1 MYINYFLL
9 FIFRL
14 NDDQYAF
21 ELMHIYHYAFWI
33 DAYIISC
40 MYKKIG
46 NEEYGEVWYSR
57 EYGEVLTNPF
67 YIRLLVVYFHWHGP
81 VYLGGFA
88 WCFFF
93 GDGHGVG
100 YSCAHPLFDFLQPS
114 IEHMLG
120 SFWVNIA
127 AVNRRW
133 ATLIAEIIFEICSTL
148 Y

>member
-21 ELMHIYHYAFWI
+21 ELMHIYHNAFWI

-67 YIRLLVVYFHWHGP
+67 YIRLLVVYFIGMVQYEAKSLCCVDLLKLP
-81 VYLGGFA
+81 VT
-88 WCFFF
+88 
-93 GDGHGVG
+93 
-100 YSCAHPLFDFLQPS
+100 
-114 IEHMLG
+114 EM
-120 SFWVNIA
+120 
-127 AVNRRW
+127 
-133 ATLIAEIIFEICSTL
+133 
-148 Y
+148 

>member
-14 NDDQYAF
+14 NDDHYAF

-81 VYLGGFA
+81 V
-88 WCFFF
+88 
-93 GDGHGVG
+93 
-100 YSCAHPLFDFLQPS
+100 
-114 IEHMLG
+114 
-120 SFWVNIA
+120 
-127 AVNRRW
+127 
-133 ATLIAEIIFEICSTL
+133 
-148 Y
+148 